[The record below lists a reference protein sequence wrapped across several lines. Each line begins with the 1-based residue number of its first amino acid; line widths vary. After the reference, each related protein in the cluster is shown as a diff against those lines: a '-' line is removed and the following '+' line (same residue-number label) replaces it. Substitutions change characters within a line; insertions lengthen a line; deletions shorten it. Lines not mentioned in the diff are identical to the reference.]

1 MTERLYYHDSNL
13 LEFEATIV
21 RTGEQDGRT
30 FTVLDKS
37 AFYPTSGGQQYD
49 TGRLNTIDI
58 VDVQEG
64 PEGEVLHFS
73 GQPVGAAGTVVA
85 GVVDKERRRR
95 HCCFHTAQ
103 HILSHIFATL
113 FDMPTVSVH
122 LGEEYGAVELQGRM
136 PSSEQLDQVE
146 KRANEIIREAHPVT
160 IIFAEGDELAS
171 MPLRKPPQRGG
182 KIRVVRIGELEC
194 VACGGTH
201 CSNSAEVGMLKI
213 VGLEKL
219 RGHPLVKFL
228 VAERAFEDYRS
239 RFEVTSQLAQSLT
252 CHHQDLPD
260 KFAVLAAES
269 KTIRRQL
276 TDLYKELLPR
286 RAEVMAAK
294 ARLES
299 KKLVCSRSD
308 LPDARLTGQ
317 LAPLVADEI
326 NGVALL
332 VHDTRLFV
340 ACAQGSRFDAGELAK
355 QLSERFSLKGGGNG
369 RLAQL
374 GGVEA
379 DKLAEIEAFL
389 NTVMQG

>member
-21 RTGEQDGRT
+21 RTGKQDGRT

-49 TGRLNTIDI
+49 TGRLNTTDI

-73 GQPVGAAGTVVA
+73 RQPVSAAGTSVM
-85 GVVDKERRRR
+85 GVVDRERRRR

-122 LGEEYGAVELQGRM
+122 LGEEYGAVELQGSV

-171 MPLRKPPQRGG
+171 MPLRKPSQRGG
-182 KIRVVRIGELEC
+182 KVRVIRIGELEY

-213 VGLEKL
+213 VGVEKL

-260 KFAVLAAES
+260 KFAVLAAENKS
-269 KTIRRQL
+269 VRRQL

-286 RAEVMAAK
+286 RAEVIAEK

-299 KKLVCSRSD
+299 KKLVCSRSE
-308 LPDARLTGQ
+308 LPDSRLAGQ

-326 NGVALL
+326 KGVALL

-340 ACAQGSRFDAGELAK
+340 ACAQGSTFDAGELAK
-355 QLSERFSLKGGGNG
+355 QLSERFGLKGGGNS

-374 GGVEA
+374 GGVES
-379 DKLAEIEAFL
+379 DKLAEIEVFL
-389 NTVMQG
+389 NTVVQG